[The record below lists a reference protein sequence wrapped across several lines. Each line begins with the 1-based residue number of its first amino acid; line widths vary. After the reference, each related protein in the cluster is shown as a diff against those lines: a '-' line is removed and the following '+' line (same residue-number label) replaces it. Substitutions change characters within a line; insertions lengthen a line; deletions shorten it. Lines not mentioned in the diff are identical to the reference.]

1 MKNRGRPISTR
12 AAARH
17 VKEPRVKTIA
27 IHDLADRLIA
37 DLRVDYPAN
46 ASFSTATAQAVRD
59 RFAKFGTDSSRCGVR
74 LEEAMSAA
82 IAALQDLFDRTGGQG
97 GDPATSLAAGSALA
111 ALAAAYH
118 EERARAKETDTGV
131 GDAPLPWLAALH
143 RINRS
148 ATADLNLSDRL
159 STAVRVLAD
168 TTGADACGILLY
180 DEATDTLALR
190 AAVGLNPVA
199 VGALTLPP
207 GMSIT
212 ACAAAEQR
220 VIAVADARQH
230 PSYIPIP
237 ATGEDVYAS
246 QISVPMVLRRGSE
259 PEVLVGVINLFT
271 LQRREFSD
279 DEIAF
284 LQTVAGELAIGIE
297 NARLYGRT
305 DARLQRKITELGT
318 MQRVSHTIASTLD
331 LEDVLRLIAEQ
342 AVALF
347 NVEGASIFRFVK
359 RSEESSEPPTIS
371 YRVGRARDV
380 LDEPGRDEFIREV
393 MHTGTASAVDMDYVD
408 GSGRLFCLPLRSAR
422 GPFGALCLR
431 MAPGT
436 ELPEDELGLLQAFS
450 DAATVAIENATLY
463 EETRRGLE
471 VASALLQ
478 EMHHRVRNNLQTV
491 AALLSIQL
499 RHNETASW
507 AHHLREA
514 ISRVQAIAAVHDLLS
529 DESRLGGTTVDVI
542 ARHAAD
548 EAFGSLT
555 PPGLTVTF
563 DIPKSEVRVPSKQA
577 TILALLINEL
587 VANAVKHGFAGRKRG
602 TIRITAAEEQG
613 NAVIEI
619 ANDGEAIPEDFD
631 PTGSHGLGMRIIHRL
646 VTADL
651 NGEFQIGPGDVGSIA
666 ILRFPLAPSE
676 STIETASAVAAR

>member
-1 MKNRGRPISTR
+1 L
-12 AAARH
+12 
-17 VKEPRVKTIA
+17 VKTIA
-27 IHDLADRLIA
+27 IHDLGDRLIA
-37 DLRVDYPAN
+37 DLRADYPSGARLGS
-46 ASFSTATAQAVRD
+46 ASAQALRD
-59 RFAKFGTDSSRCGVR
+59 RLAKFGTEAGRSGVR

-82 IAALQDLFDRTGGQG
+82 IAALQDFFDRTGGQG
-97 GDPATSLAAGSALA
+97 SDPATALAAGTALA
-111 ALAAAYH
+111 ALAASFH
-118 EERARAKETDTGV
+118 EAEKSVSETESNL

-159 STAVRVLAD
+159 KTAVRVLAD
-168 TTGADACGILLY
+168 TTGADACSIMLY
-180 DEATDTLALR
+180 DETTDTLALR
-190 AAVGLNPVA
+190 AAVGLNPAA
-199 VGALTLPP
+199 VGVLTLHP
-207 GMSIT
+207 GMTIT
-212 ACAAAEQR
+212 GCAAAEQR
-220 VIAVADARQH
+220 VIAAPDARCH
-230 PSYIPIP
+230 PSYAPIP

-246 QISVPMVLRRGSE
+246 QISVPMVLRQGAE

-297 NARLYGRT
+297 NARLYSRT

-331 LEDVLRLIAEQ
+331 LDDVLRLIAEQ

-347 NVEGASIFRFVK
+347 NVEAAAIIRFPG
-359 RSEESSEPPTIS
+359 RPGDPPEPPTVG
-371 YRVGRARDV
+371 YRAGQAKDIV
-380 LDEPGRDEFIREV
+380 DERGRDEVIREV
-393 MHTGTASAVDMDYVD
+393 MRTGAARAVDMDYVD
-408 GSGRLFCLPLRSAR
+408 GSGRLYCLPLRSAR
-422 GPFGALCLR
+422 EPFGALCLR
-431 MAPGT
+431 MAPDA

-463 EETRRGLE
+463 QDARRGLE

-499 RHNETASW
+499 RHNEGAPWAS
-507 AHHLREA
+507 HLREA

-529 DESRLGGTTVDVI
+529 DERRLGGTTIDVI

-548 EAFGSLT
+548 EAYGTLT

-563 DIPKSEVRVPSKQA
+563 DVPASDVRVPSKQA

-587 VANAVKHGFAGRKRG
+587 VANAVKHGFSGRDRG
-602 TIRITAAEEQG
+602 TISIRAHQDKGEAT
-613 NAVIEI
+613 IEI
-619 ANDGEAIPEDFD
+619 WNDGEAIPADFD
-631 PTGSHGLGMRIIHRL
+631 PSGGHGLGMRIIQRL
-646 VTADL
+646 VSADL
-651 NGEFQIGPGDVGSIA
+651 HGSFHIGPSDGGSIA
-666 ILRFPLAPSE
+666 ILRFPIAQDE
-676 STIETASAVAAR
+676 SGVLTDRPIAAD

>member
-1 MKNRGRPISTR
+1 
-12 AAARH
+12 
-17 VKEPRVKTIA
+17 VKTIA
-27 IHDLADRLIA
+27 IHDLGDRLIT
-37 DLRVDYPAN
+37 DLRADYPSGARLGN
-46 ASFSTATAQAVRD
+46 GSAQALRD
-59 RFAKFGTDSSRCGVR
+59 RLAKFGAEAARSGVR

-82 IAALQDLFDRTGGQG
+82 IAALQDFFDRTGGQG
-97 GDPATSLAAGSALA
+97 GDPATALAAGTALA
-111 ALAAAYH
+111 ALAASFH
-118 EERARAKETDTGV
+118 EAEKAATGIESTV

-159 STAVRVLAD
+159 KTAVRVLAD
-168 TTGADACGILLY
+168 TTGADACSIMLY
-180 DEATDTLALR
+180 DETTDTLALR
-190 AAVGLNPVA
+190 AAVGLNPAA
-199 VGALTLPP
+199 VGVLTLHP
-207 GMSIT
+207 GMTIT
-212 ACAAAEQR
+212 GCAAAEQR
-220 VIAVADARQH
+220 VIAAPDARRH
-230 PSYIPIP
+230 PLYAPIP

-246 QISVPMVLRRGSE
+246 QISVPMVLLRGAE

-297 NARLYGRT
+297 NARLYSRT

-331 LEDVLRLIAEQ
+331 LEHVLRLIAEQ

-347 NVEGASIFRFVK
+347 NVEAAAIFRFPG
-359 RSEESSEPPTIS
+359 RSGDPPEPPTVS
-371 YRVGRARDV
+371 YRVGRAKDV
-380 LDEPGRDEFIREV
+380 IDEPGRDEVIREV
-393 MHTGTASAVDMDYVD
+393 MRTGAARAVDMDYVD

-422 GPFGALCLR
+422 EPFGALCLR
-431 MAPGT
+431 MAPGA

-463 EETRRGLE
+463 QDARRGLE

-499 RHNETASW
+499 RHNEGAPWAS
-507 AHHLREA
+507 HLREA

-529 DESRLGGTTVDVI
+529 DEQRLGGTTVDVI

-548 EAFGSLT
+548 EAYGTLT

-563 DIPKSEVRVPSKQA
+563 DVPASDVRVPSKQA

-587 VANAVKHGFAGRKRG
+587 VANAVKHGFSGRNRG
-602 TIRITAAEEQG
+602 TISIRAHQEQG
-613 NAVIEI
+613 EAIIEI
-619 ANDGEAIPEDFD
+619 WNDGESIPEDFD
-631 PTGSHGLGMRIIHRL
+631 PSGGHGLGMRIIQRL
-646 VTADL
+646 VSADL
-651 NGEFQIGPGDVGSIA
+651 HGSFRIGPSDGGSIA
-666 ILRFPLAPSE
+666 ILRFPIAQDE
-676 STIETASAVAAR
+676 VAISDSLVVAE

>member
-1 MKNRGRPISTR
+1 M
-12 AAARH
+12 
-17 VKEPRVKTIA
+17 KTIS
-27 IHDLADRLIA
+27 IHDLSDRLIA
-37 DLRVDYPAN
+37 DLRSDYPRCMAVGT
-46 ASFSTATAQAVRD
+46 ASAHALRD
-59 RFAKFGTDSSRCGVR
+59 RFAAFGVEACLCGMR

-97 GDPATSLAAGSALA
+97 DDPATALAAGTALA
-111 ALAAAYH
+111 ALATSFH
-118 EERARAKETDTGV
+118 ETNEVIPAHEVGG
-131 GDAPLPWLAALH
+131 GDAPLPWLAALR

-159 STAVRVLAD
+159 TTAVRVLAD
-168 TTGADACGILLY
+168 TTGADACGIMLY
-180 DEATDTLALR
+180 DETTDSLALR
-190 AAVGLNPVA
+190 AAVGLNPAA
-199 VGALTLPP
+199 VGTLTIRP
-207 GMSIT
+207 GVGIT
-212 ACAAAEQR
+212 GRAAADQQ
-220 VIAVADARQH
+220 VIAATDARSH
-230 PSYIPIP
+230 PAYIPIP

-246 QISVPMVLRRGSE
+246 QISVPMVLRRGAE

-279 DEIAF
+279 DETAF

-297 NARLYGRT
+297 NARLYSRT

-318 MQRVSHTIASTLD
+318 MQRVSHTIASTLE

-347 NVEGASIFRFVK
+347 NVEAAAIFRFSG
-359 RSEESSEPPTIS
+359 RPDDPATPPTIS
-371 YRVGRARDV
+371 YRVGRSKDV
-380 LDEPGRDEFIREV
+380 VDEPGRDEVIREV
-393 MHTGTASAVDMDYVD
+393 MQTGAARALDIDYVD

-422 GPFGALCLR
+422 EPFGALCLR

-463 EETRRGLE
+463 QDARRGLE

-499 RHNETASW
+499 RHNEAESW
-507 AHHLREA
+507 ASHLREA

-542 ARHAAD
+542 ARHAA
-548 EAFGSLT
+548 EHAYVTLV
-555 PPGLTVTF
+555 PPGLSVTF
-563 DIPKSEVRVPSKQA
+563 DIPPSELRVPSKHA

-587 VANAVKHGFAGRKRG
+587 VANAVKHGFAGRERG
-602 TIRITAAEEQG
+602 VVSIRARDEQG
-613 NAVIEI
+613 EAVIEI

-631 PTGSHGLGMRIIHRL
+631 PMGSHGLGMRIIQRL
-646 VTADL
+646 VTSDL
-651 NGEFQIGPGDVGSIA
+651 HGTFHIGPDDVGSVA
-666 ILRFPLAPSE
+666 TLRFPIAAE
-676 STIETASAVAAR
+676 EVAAVSAKVSF

>member
-1 MKNRGRPISTR
+1 M
-12 AAARH
+12 
-17 VKEPRVKTIA
+17 KTIA
-27 IHDLADRLIA
+27 MHDLGEQLIA
-37 DLRVDYPAN
+37 DLRADYPSGAGLGTG
-46 ASFSTATAQAVRD
+46 SAQALRD
-59 RFAKFGTDSSRCGVR
+59 RLAAFGTETGRSGVR

-82 IAALQDLFDRTGGQG
+82 IAALQDFFDRTGGHG
-97 GDPATSLAAGSALA
+97 GDPATALAAGTALA
-111 ALAAAYH
+111 ALASSFH
-118 EERARAKETDTGV
+118 EAKNAPAPTDSASGE
-131 GDAPLPWLAALH
+131 APLPWLAALH

-159 STAVRVLAD
+159 ETAVRVLAD
-168 TTGADACGILLY
+168 TTSADACSIMLY
-180 DEATDTLALR
+180 DDTTDTLALR

-199 VGALTLPP
+199 VGALTLHP
-207 GMSIT
+207 GMTIT
-212 ACAAAEQR
+212 GCAAAEKR
-220 VIAVADARQH
+220 VIAAADARSH
-230 PSYIPIP
+230 PSYVPIP

-246 QISVPMVLRRGSE
+246 QISVPMVLRRGTD

-271 LQRREFSD
+271 VQRRDFSE

-297 NARLYGRT
+297 NARLYSRT

-347 NVEGASIFRFVK
+347 NVEAAAIFRFPG
-359 RSEESSEPPTIS
+359 RPGESTEPPTIG
-371 YRVGRARDV
+371 YRVGLARDV
-380 LDEPGRDEFIREV
+380 VDEPGRDEVIREV
-393 MHTGTASAVDMDYVD
+393 MRTGAARAVDMDYID

-463 EETRRGLE
+463 QDARRGLE

-499 RHNETASW
+499 RHNEAAPWAS
-507 AHHLREA
+507 HLREA

-529 DESRLGGTTVDVI
+529 DEQRLGGTTLDVI

-548 EAFGSLT
+548 EAFGTLT
-555 PPGLTVTF
+555 PPGLSVTF
-563 DIPKSEVRVPSKQA
+563 EIPASEVHVPSKQA

-587 VANAVKHGFAGRKRG
+587 VANAVRHGFAKRDRG
-602 TIRITAAEEQG
+602 TITIRAREDLGDAI
-613 NAVIEI
+613 VEI

-631 PTGSHGLGMRIIHRL
+631 PSGSHGLGMRIIQRL

-651 NGEFQIGPGDVGSIA
+651 HGSFRIGPTEEGSVA
-666 ILRFPLAPSE
+666 ILRFPIAKDDPAADPRAALA
-676 STIETASAVAAR
+676 

>member
-1 MKNRGRPISTR
+1 
-12 AAARH
+12 
-17 VKEPRVKTIA
+17 VKTIA
-27 IHDLADRLIA
+27 IHDLGDRLIA
-37 DLRVDYPAN
+37 DLRADYPSGARLGN
-46 ASFSTATAQAVRD
+46 GSAQALRD
-59 RFAKFGTDSSRCGVR
+59 RLAKFGAEAARSGVR

-82 IAALQDLFDRTGGQG
+82 IAALQDFFDRTGGQG
-97 GDPATSLAAGSALA
+97 GDPATALAAGTALA
-111 ALAAAYH
+111 ALAASFH
-118 EERARAKETDTGV
+118 EAEKAATGIESTV

-159 STAVRVLAD
+159 KTAVRVLAD
-168 TTGADACGILLY
+168 TTGADACSIMLY
-180 DEATDTLALR
+180 DETTDTLALR
-190 AAVGLNPVA
+190 AAVGLNPAA
-199 VGALTLPP
+199 VGVLTLHP
-207 GMSIT
+207 GMTIT
-212 ACAAAEQR
+212 GCAAAEQR
-220 VIAVADARQH
+220 VIAAPDARRH
-230 PSYIPIP
+230 PLYAPIP

-246 QISVPMVLRRGSE
+246 QISVPMVLLRGAE

-297 NARLYGRT
+297 NARLYSRT

-331 LEDVLRLIAEQ
+331 LEHVLRLIAEQ

-347 NVEGASIFRFVK
+347 NVEAAAIFRFPG
-359 RSEESSEPPTIS
+359 RSGDPPEPPTVS
-371 YRVGRARDV
+371 YRVGRAKDV
-380 LDEPGRDEFIREV
+380 IDEPGRDEVIREV
-393 MHTGTASAVDMDYVD
+393 MRTGAARAVDMDYVD

-422 GPFGALCLR
+422 EPFGALCLR
-431 MAPGT
+431 MAPEA

-463 EETRRGLE
+463 QDARRGLE

-499 RHNETASW
+499 RHNEGAPWAS
-507 AHHLREA
+507 HLREA

-529 DESRLGGTTVDVI
+529 DEQRLGGTTVDVI

-548 EAFGSLT
+548 EAYGTLT

-563 DIPKSEVRVPSKQA
+563 DVPASDVRVPSKQA

-587 VANAVKHGFAGRKRG
+587 VANAVKHGFSGRNRG
-602 TIRITAAEEQG
+602 TISIRAHQEQG
-613 NAVIEI
+613 EAIIEI
-619 ANDGEAIPEDFD
+619 WNDGESIPEDFD
-631 PTGSHGLGMRIIHRL
+631 PSGGHGLGMRIIQRL
-646 VTADL
+646 VSADL
-651 NGEFQIGPGDVGSIA
+651 HGSFRIGPSDGGSIA
-666 ILRFPLAPSE
+666 ILRFPIAQDE
-676 STIETASAVAAR
+676 VAISDSPVVAE

>member
-1 MKNRGRPISTR
+1 M
-12 AAARH
+12 
-17 VKEPRVKTIA
+17 KTIA
-27 IHDLADRLIA
+27 IHDLGDRLIA
-37 DLRVDYPAN
+37 DLRADYPSGATLGN
-46 ASFSTATAQAVRD
+46 ASAQALRE
-59 RFAKFGTDSSRCGVR
+59 RLANFGAEAGRSGVR

-97 GDPATSLAAGSALA
+97 GDPATALAAGTALA
-111 ALAAAYH
+111 ALAASFH
-118 EERARAKETDTGV
+118 EEEKSVSGTESSG

-159 STAVRVLAD
+159 KTAVRVLAD
-168 TTGADACGILLY
+168 TTGADACSIMLY
-180 DEATDTLALR
+180 DETTDTLALR
-190 AAVGLNPVA
+190 AAVGLNPAA
-199 VGALTLPP
+199 VGVLTLHP
-207 GMSIT
+207 GMTIT
-212 ACAAAEQR
+212 GCAAAEQR
-220 VIAVADARQH
+220 VIAAPDARRH
-230 PSYIPIP
+230 PAYAPIP

-246 QISVPMVLRRGSE
+246 QISVPMVLRRGAE

-297 NARLYGRT
+297 NARLYSRT

-331 LEDVLRLIAEQ
+331 LDDVLRLIAEQ

-347 NVEGASIFRFVK
+347 NVEAAAIIRFPG
-359 RSEESSEPPTIS
+359 RSEDPPEPPTVG
-371 YRVGRARDV
+371 YRAGQAKDIV
-380 LDEPGRDEFIREV
+380 DELGRDEVIREV
-393 MHTGTASAVDMDYVD
+393 MRTGAARALDMDYVD
-408 GSGRLFCLPLRSAR
+408 GSGRLYCLPLRSAR
-422 GPFGALCLR
+422 EPFGALCLR
-431 MAPGT
+431 MAPNA

-463 EETRRGLE
+463 QDARRGLE

-499 RHNETASW
+499 RHNEGAPWAS
-507 AHHLREA
+507 HLREA

-529 DESRLGGTTVDVI
+529 DERRLGGTTVDVI

-548 EAFGSLT
+548 EAYGTLT

-563 DIPKSEVRVPSKQA
+563 DVPPSDVRVPSKQA

-587 VANAVKHGFAGRKRG
+587 VANAVKHGFSGRDRG
-602 TIRITAAEEQG
+602 TISIRAHQDQG
-613 NAVIEI
+613 EATIEI
-619 ANDGEAIPEDFD
+619 WNDGKSIPEDFD
-631 PTGSHGLGMRIIHRL
+631 PSGGHGLGMRIIQRL
-646 VTADL
+646 VSADL
-651 NGEFQIGPGDVGSIA
+651 HGSFHIGPSDGGSIA
-666 ILRFPLAPSE
+666 ILRFPIAQDEVGALTDRALA
-676 STIETASAVAAR
+676 VG

>member
-1 MKNRGRPISTR
+1 
-12 AAARH
+12 
-17 VKEPRVKTIA
+17 VKTTP
-27 IHDLADRLIA
+27 IHDLSDGLIA
-37 DLRVDYPAN
+37 DLRAIYPNGKCVGAV
-46 ASFSTATAQAVRD
+46 TAHPLCD
-59 RFAKFGTDSSRCGVR
+59 RFATFGAEAARSGVR
-74 LEEAMSAA
+74 LEDAMSSA

-97 GDPATSLAAGSALA
+97 GDPATALAAGTALA
-111 ALAAAYH
+111 ALASSFHAATGA
-118 EERARAKETDTGV
+118 ERSTDGGG

-159 STAVRVLAD
+159 ETAVRVLAD
-168 TTGADACGILLY
+168 TTSADACGILLY

-199 VGALTLPP
+199 VGALTLHP
-207 GMSIT
+207 GTGIT
-212 ACAAAEQR
+212 GCAAAEQR
-220 VIAVADARQH
+220 VIAAPDARLH
-230 PSYIPIP
+230 PCYVAIP

-246 QISVPMVLRRGSE
+246 QIAVPMVLRRGTD

-271 LQRREFSD
+271 LQRREFSE

-297 NARLYGRT
+297 NARLYSRT

-347 NVEGASIFRFVK
+347 NVEAAAIFRFPS
-359 RSEESSEPPTIS
+359 RPGGSTEPPTIS
-371 YRVGRARDV
+371 YRVGRSRDFI
-380 LDEPGRDEFIREV
+380 DEPGRDEVIREV
-393 MHTGTASAVDMDYVD
+393 MRTGAARAVDMEFVD

-422 GPFGALCLR
+422 EPFGALCLR
-431 MAPGT
+431 MPRDA
-436 ELPEDELGLLQAFS
+436 ELAEDELGLLQAFS
-450 DAATVAIENATLY
+450 YATSVAIENATLY
-463 EETRRGLE
+463 QDARRGLE

-499 RHNETASW
+499 RHNEAAPW
-507 AHHLREA
+507 AALLRDA
-514 ISRVQAIAAVHDLLS
+514 ASRVQAIAAVHDLLS
-529 DESRLGGTTVDVI
+529 DERRLGGTTVDVI
-542 ARHAAD
+542 ARHAVD
-548 EAFGSLT
+548 EAYGTLV

-563 DIPKSEVRVPSKQA
+563 EISPSSVRVPSKQA

-587 VANAVKHGFAGRKRG
+587 VANAIRHGFAERERG
-602 TIRITAAEEQG
+602 TISIRAREDRGEAI
-613 NAVIEI
+613 VEI
-619 ANDGEAIPEDFD
+619 VNDGEAIPKDFD
-631 PTGSHGLGMRIIHRL
+631 PAGSHGLGMRIIQRL

-651 NGEFQIGPGDVGSIA
+651 HGSFYIGPTDGGSIA
-666 ILRFPLAPSE
+666 ILRFPIDAQEDPDQTSPQELV
-676 STIETASAVAAR
+676 AS

>member
-1 MKNRGRPISTR
+1 MNGRQRRCRPAVPR
-12 AAARH
+12 PGAR
-17 VKEPRVKTIA
+17 EVKTIA
-27 IHDLADRLIA
+27 IHDLGDRLIT
-37 DLRVDYPAN
+37 DLRADYPSGARLGN
-46 ASFSTATAQAVRD
+46 GSAQALRD
-59 RFAKFGTDSSRCGVR
+59 RLAKFGAEAARSGVR

-82 IAALQDLFDRTGGQG
+82 IAALQDFFDRTGGQG
-97 GDPATSLAAGSALA
+97 GDPATALAAGTALA
-111 ALAAAYH
+111 ALAASFH
-118 EERARAKETDTGV
+118 EAEKAATGIESTV

-159 STAVRVLAD
+159 KTAVRVLAD
-168 TTGADACGILLY
+168 TTGADACSIMLY
-180 DEATDTLALR
+180 DETTDTLALR
-190 AAVGLNPVA
+190 AAVGLNPAA
-199 VGALTLPP
+199 VGVLTLHP
-207 GMSIT
+207 GMTIT
-212 ACAAAEQR
+212 GCAAAEQR
-220 VIAVADARQH
+220 VIAAPDARRH
-230 PSYIPIP
+230 PLYAPIP

-246 QISVPMVLRRGSE
+246 QISVPMVLLRGAE

-297 NARLYGRT
+297 NARLYSRT

-331 LEDVLRLIAEQ
+331 LEHVLRLIAEQ

-347 NVEGASIFRFVK
+347 NVEAAAIFRFPG
-359 RSEESSEPPTIS
+359 RSGDPPEPPTVS
-371 YRVGRARDV
+371 YRVGRAKDV
-380 LDEPGRDEFIREV
+380 IDEPGRDEVIREV
-393 MHTGTASAVDMDYVD
+393 MRTGAARAVDMDYVD

-422 GPFGALCLR
+422 EPFGALCLR
-431 MAPGT
+431 MAPGA

-463 EETRRGLE
+463 QDARRGLE

-499 RHNETASW
+499 RHNEGAPWAS
-507 AHHLREA
+507 HLREA

-529 DESRLGGTTVDVI
+529 DEQRLGGTTVDVI

-548 EAFGSLT
+548 EAYGTLT

-563 DIPKSEVRVPSKQA
+563 DVPASDVRVPSKQA

-587 VANAVKHGFAGRKRG
+587 VANAVKHGFSGRNRG
-602 TIRITAAEEQG
+602 TISIRAHQEQG
-613 NAVIEI
+613 EAIIEI
-619 ANDGEAIPEDFD
+619 WNDGESIPEDFD
-631 PTGSHGLGMRIIHRL
+631 PSGGHGLGMRIIQRL
-646 VTADL
+646 VSADL
-651 NGEFQIGPGDVGSIA
+651 HGSFRIGPSDGGSIA
-666 ILRFPLAPSE
+666 ILRFPIAQDE
-676 STIETASAVAAR
+676 VAISDSPVVAE

>member
-1 MKNRGRPISTR
+1 MKPI
-12 AAARH
+12 
-17 VKEPRVKTIA
+17 PING
-27 IHDLADRLIA
+27 LGDRLIA
-37 DLRVDYPAN
+37 DLRMDYPAS
-46 ASFSTATAQAVRD
+46 ARVGTATAEALRD
-59 RFAKFGTDSSRCGVR
+59 RFTTFGAEACRGGLR

-97 GDPATSLAAGSALA
+97 GDPATSLAAGTALA
-111 ALAAAYH
+111 ALSTAYH
-118 EERARAKETDTGV
+118 EECERDLDTDSAA
-131 GDAPLPWLAALH
+131 DAPLPWLAALH

-159 STAVRVLAD
+159 ETAVRVLAD

-180 DEATDTLALR
+180 DETTETLALR

-199 VGALTLPP
+199 VNALTLHP
-207 GMSIT
+207 GKSIT
-212 ACAAAEQR
+212 GCAAAEQR
-220 VIAVADARQH
+220 VIAAADARAH
-230 PSYIPIP
+230 SAYVPIA

-246 QISVPMVLRRGSE
+246 QISVPMVLRRGTE
-259 PEVLVGVINLFT
+259 PEFLVGVINLYT
-271 LQRREFSD
+271 LQRREFSE

-305 DARLQRKITELGT
+305 DARLQRKIVELGT

-347 NVEGASIFRFVK
+347 NVEGAAIFRFPG
-359 RSEESSEPPTIS
+359 RSTEDADHPTIG
-371 YRVGRARDV
+371 YRAGRDREVID
-380 LDEPGRDEFIREV
+380 DPGRDEVIREV
-393 MHTGTASAVDMDYVD
+393 MDTGAARSLDMDYVD

-422 GPFGALCLR
+422 EPFGALCLR
-431 MAPGT
+431 MAPGA

-499 RHNETASW
+499 RHNESAPWAS
-507 AHHLREA
+507 HLREA
-514 ISRVQAIAAVHDLLS
+514 VSRVQAIASVHDLLS

-563 DIPKSEVRVPSKQA
+563 DIPKSDVRVPSKQA

-587 VANAVKHGFAGRKRG
+587 VGNAVKHGFAGRERG
-602 TIRITAAEEQG
+602 RIGIEAREERG
-613 NAVIEI
+613 EAVIEI
-619 ANDGEAIPEDFD
+619 RNDGEAIPEDFD
-631 PTGSHGLGMRIIHRL
+631 PSGSHGLGMRIIHRL

-651 NGEFQIGPGDVGSIA
+651 HGTFHIGPGDTGSVA
-666 ILRFPLAPSE
+666 IIRFPIAQQTEEKSDLA
-676 STIETASAVAAR
+676 TLTAV

>member
-1 MKNRGRPISTR
+1 
-12 AAARH
+12 
-17 VKEPRVKTIA
+17 VKTIA
-27 IHDLADRLIA
+27 IHDLGDRLIT
-37 DLRVDYPAN
+37 DLRADYPSGARLGN
-46 ASFSTATAQAVRD
+46 GSAQALRD
-59 RFAKFGTDSSRCGVR
+59 RLAKFGAEAARSGVR

-82 IAALQDLFDRTGGQG
+82 IAALQDFFDRTGGQG
-97 GDPATSLAAGSALA
+97 GDPATALAAGTALA
-111 ALAAAYH
+111 ALAASFH
-118 EERARAKETDTGV
+118 EAEKAATGIESTV

-159 STAVRVLAD
+159 KTAVRVLAD
-168 TTGADACGILLY
+168 TTGADACSIMLY
-180 DEATDTLALR
+180 DETTDTLALR
-190 AAVGLNPVA
+190 AAVGLNPAA
-199 VGALTLPP
+199 VGVLTLHP
-207 GMSIT
+207 GMTIT
-212 ACAAAEQR
+212 GCAASEQR
-220 VIAVADARQH
+220 VIAAPDARRH
-230 PSYIPIP
+230 PLYAPIP

-246 QISVPMVLRRGSE
+246 QISVPMVLLRGAE

-297 NARLYGRT
+297 NARLYSRT

-331 LEDVLRLIAEQ
+331 LEHVLRLIAEQ

-347 NVEGASIFRFVK
+347 NVEAAAIFRFPG
-359 RSEESSEPPTIS
+359 RSGDPPEPPTVS
-371 YRVGRARDV
+371 YRVGRAKDV
-380 LDEPGRDEFIREV
+380 IDEPGRDEVIREV
-393 MHTGTASAVDMDYVD
+393 MRTGAARAVDMDYVD

-422 GPFGALCLR
+422 EPFGALCLR
-431 MAPGT
+431 MAPGA

-463 EETRRGLE
+463 QDARRGLE

-499 RHNETASW
+499 RHNEGAPWAS
-507 AHHLREA
+507 HLREA

-529 DESRLGGTTVDVI
+529 DEQRLGGTTVDVI

-548 EAFGSLT
+548 EAYGTLT

-563 DIPKSEVRVPSKQA
+563 DVPASDVRVPSKQA

-587 VANAVKHGFAGRKRG
+587 VANAVKHGFSGRNRG
-602 TIRITAAEEQG
+602 TISIRAHQEQG
-613 NAVIEI
+613 EAIIEI
-619 ANDGEAIPEDFD
+619 WNDGESIPEDFD
-631 PTGSHGLGMRIIHRL
+631 PSGGHGLGMRIIQRL
-646 VTADL
+646 VSADL
-651 NGEFQIGPGDVGSIA
+651 HGSFRIGPSDGGSIA
-666 ILRFPLAPSE
+666 ILRFPIAQDE
-676 STIETASAVAAR
+676 VAISDSPVVAE

>member
-1 MKNRGRPISTR
+1 
-12 AAARH
+12 
-17 VKEPRVKTIA
+17 VKVIA
-27 IHDLADRLIA
+27 IHDLAAGLIA
-37 DLRVDYPAN
+37 GLRVDYP
-46 ASFSTATAQAVRD
+46 SGTVVRSSSAHALRE
-59 RFAKFGTDSSRCGVR
+59 RFATFGEEAGRSGVR

-97 GDPATSLAAGSALA
+97 EDPTTTLAAGAALA
-111 ALAAAYH
+111 ALAASYH
-118 EERARAKETDTGV
+118 EAERAASGIESGV

-159 STAVRVLAD
+159 ATAVRVLAD
-168 TTGADACGILLY
+168 TTSADACGIHLY

-199 VGALTLPP
+199 VGALMLHP
-207 GMSIT
+207 GTGIT
-212 ACAAAEQR
+212 GRAAAERR
-220 VIAVADARQH
+220 VIAAPDARTH
-230 PSYIPIP
+230 PAYVPIP

-246 QISVPMVLRRGSE
+246 QISVPMVLRRGGE

-271 LQRREFSD
+271 LHRREFSE
-279 DEIAF
+279 DESAF

-305 DARLQRKITELGT
+305 DARLQRKIAELGT
-318 MQRVSHTIASTLD
+318 LQRVSHTIASTLD
-331 LEDVLRLIAEQ
+331 LDDVLRLIVEQ

-347 NVEGASIFRFVK
+347 NVEAAAIFRFPG
-359 RSEESSEPPTIS
+359 RPGDSSAPPMIV
-371 YRVGRARDV
+371 YRVGRSRDALDAAARD
-380 LDEPGRDEFIREV
+380 DAIWRV
-393 MHTGTASAVDMDYVD
+393 METGLARTMDLEYVD

-422 GPFGALCLR
+422 GPFGTLCLR
-431 MAPGT
+431 MATGA
-436 ELPEDELGLLQAFS
+436 ELSEDELGLLQAFS

-463 EETRRGLE
+463 QEARRGLE

-499 RHNETASW
+499 RQNERAPWASQ
-507 AHHLREA
+507 LRDA

-542 ARHAAD
+542 ARHAA
-548 EAFGSLT
+548 EKAYGTLI
-555 PPGLTVTF
+555 PPGLSVTF
-563 DIPKSEVRVPSKQA
+563 DIPPNEVRVPSRQA

-587 VANAVKHGFAGRKRG
+587 VANAVKHAFAERDRG
-602 TIRITAAEEQG
+602 TVTITAREEG
-613 NAVIEI
+613 DSAIVEV
-619 ANDGEAIPEDFD
+619 ANDGEAIPQDFD
-631 PTGSHGLGMRIIHRL
+631 PAGQHGLGMRIIHRL

-651 NGEFQIGPGDVGSIA
+651 HGTFQIRPEAAGSIA
-666 ILRFPLAPSE
+666 TLRFPLAQD
-676 STIETASAVAAR
+676 ASAEPAAASPAAIA

>member
-1 MKNRGRPISTR
+1 M
-12 AAARH
+12 
-17 VKEPRVKTIA
+17 KTID
-27 IHDLADRLIA
+27 IHGLNDRLIA
-37 DLRVDYPAN
+37 DLRADYPSCMTMGK
-46 ASFSTATAQAVRD
+46 ASAEALRD
-59 RFAKFGTDSSRCGVR
+59 RFATFGIDACLSGVR

-82 IAALQDLFDRTGGQG
+82 IAALQELFDRTGGHG
-97 GDPATSLAAGSALA
+97 GDPATALAAGTALA
-111 ALAAAYH
+111 ALATTFH
-118 EERARAKETDTGV
+118 ETEEAKSEQDAGV
-131 GDAPLPWLAALH
+131 APLPWLAALH

-159 STAVRVLAD
+159 ATAVRVLAD
-168 TTGADACGILLY
+168 TTSADACGIMLY
-180 DEATDTLALR
+180 DETTDTLALR

-199 VGALTLPP
+199 VGALTLHP
-207 GMSIT
+207 GASIT
-212 ACAAAEQR
+212 GTAAAERR
-220 VIAVADARQH
+220 VIAAPDARSH
-230 PSYIPIP
+230 PAYVPIP

-246 QISVPMVLRRGSE
+246 QVSVPMVLGRGGE

-271 LQRREFSD
+271 LQRREFSE

-284 LQTVAGELAIGIE
+284 LQLVAGELAIGIE

-347 NVEGASIFRFVK
+347 NVEAAAIFRFPG
-359 RSEESSEPPTIS
+359 RSDDAVELPTIRYS
-371 YRVGRARDV
+371 VGRARDV
-380 LDEPGRDEFIREV
+380 IDEPGRDEIIREV
-393 MHTGTASAVDMDYVD
+393 MQTGAARALDMDYVD

-422 GPFGALCLR
+422 EPFGALCLR

-463 EETRRGLE
+463 QDARRGLE

-499 RHNETASW
+499 RHNERAPWAS
-507 AHHLREA
+507 HLRDA

-548 EAFGSLT
+548 EAFSTLT

-563 DIPKSEVRVPSKQA
+563 DIPPSELRVPSRQA

-587 VANAVKHGFAGRKRG
+587 VANAVRHGFAGRDSG
-602 TIRITAAEEQG
+602 TVSIQAHEHNGE
-613 NAVIEI
+613 AVIEI
-619 ANDGEAIPEDFD
+619 GNDGEAIPEDFD
-631 PTGSHGLGMRIIHRL
+631 PTGSHGLGMRIIQRL

-651 NGEFQIGPGDVGSIA
+651 HGTFHIGPGQNGSVA
-666 ILRFPLAPSE
+666 ILRFPLATEEAKANP
-676 STIETASAVAAR
+676 TTTLAAV

>member
-1 MKNRGRPISTR
+1 MNGRPATPL
-12 AAARH
+12 AAVPRPEARS
-17 VKEPRVKTIA
+17 VKTIA
-27 IHDLADRLIA
+27 IHDLGDRLIT
-37 DLRVDYPAN
+37 DLRADYPSGARLGN
-46 ASFSTATAQAVRD
+46 GSAQALRD
-59 RFAKFGTDSSRCGVR
+59 RLAKFGAEAARSGVR

-82 IAALQDLFDRTGGQG
+82 IAALQDFFDRTGGQG
-97 GDPATSLAAGSALA
+97 GDPATALAAGTALA
-111 ALAAAYH
+111 ALAASFH
-118 EERARAKETDTGV
+118 EAEKAATGIESTV

-159 STAVRVLAD
+159 KTAVRVLAD
-168 TTGADACGILLY
+168 TTGADACSIMLY
-180 DEATDTLALR
+180 DETTDTLALR
-190 AAVGLNPVA
+190 AAVGLNPAA
-199 VGALTLPP
+199 VGVLTLHP
-207 GMSIT
+207 GMTIT
-212 ACAAAEQR
+212 GCAAAEQR
-220 VIAVADARQH
+220 VIAAPDARRH
-230 PSYIPIP
+230 PLYAPIP

-246 QISVPMVLRRGSE
+246 QISVPMVLLRGAE

-297 NARLYGRT
+297 NARLYSRT

-331 LEDVLRLIAEQ
+331 LEHVLRLIAEQ

-347 NVEGASIFRFVK
+347 NVEAAAIFRFPG
-359 RSEESSEPPTIS
+359 RSGDPPEPPTVS
-371 YRVGRARDV
+371 YRVGRAKDV
-380 LDEPGRDEFIREV
+380 IDEPGRDEVIREV
-393 MHTGTASAVDMDYVD
+393 MRTGAARAVDMDYVD

-422 GPFGALCLR
+422 EPFGALCLR
-431 MAPGT
+431 MAPGA

-463 EETRRGLE
+463 QDARRGLE

-499 RHNETASW
+499 RHNEGAPWAS
-507 AHHLREA
+507 HLREA

-529 DESRLGGTTVDVI
+529 DEQRLGGTTVDVI

-548 EAFGSLT
+548 EAYGTLT

-563 DIPKSEVRVPSKQA
+563 DVPASDVRVPSKQA

-587 VANAVKHGFAGRKRG
+587 VANAVKHGFSGRNRG
-602 TIRITAAEEQG
+602 TISIRAHQEQG
-613 NAVIEI
+613 EAIIEI
-619 ANDGEAIPEDFD
+619 WNDGESIPEDFD
-631 PTGSHGLGMRIIHRL
+631 PSGGHGLGMRIIQRL
-646 VTADL
+646 VSADL
-651 NGEFQIGPGDVGSIA
+651 HGSFRIGPSDGGSIA
-666 ILRFPLAPSE
+666 ILRFPIAQDE
-676 STIETASAVAAR
+676 VAISDSLVVAE

>member
-1 MKNRGRPISTR
+1 ML
-12 AAARH
+12 
-17 VKEPRVKTIA
+17 A
-27 IHDLADRLIA
+27 IHELADRLIT
-37 DLRVDYPAN
+37 DLRVDYPA
-46 ASFSTATAQAVRD
+46 SSSVGTATAQPLCD
-59 RFAKFGTDSSRCGVR
+59 RFAAFGAEACRCGFR

-97 GDPATSLAAGSALA
+97 GDPATSLAAGAALA
-111 ALAAAYH
+111 ALSAFYH
-118 EERARAKETDTGV
+118 DECDRQPGGDAGG

-159 STAVRVLAD
+159 ETAVRVLAD
-168 TTGADACGILLY
+168 TTGADACGILLF
-180 DEATDTLALR
+180 DEATETLALR

-199 VGALTLPP
+199 VGALTFHS
-207 GMSIT
+207 GAGIT
-212 ACAAAEQR
+212 GCAAAEQR
-220 VIAVADARQH
+220 VIAATDARNH
-230 PSYIPIP
+230 PAYVPIP

-246 QISVPMVLRRGSE
+246 QISVPMVLRRGKD

-297 NARLYGRT
+297 NARLYSRT
-305 DARLQRKITELGT
+305 DARLQRKIIELGT

-331 LEDVLRLIAEQ
+331 LDHVLRLIAEQ
-342 AVALF
+342 AVVLF
-347 NVEGASIFRFVK
+347 NVEAAAIFRFSGK
-359 RSEESSEPPTIS
+359 SDEPAKTPAIDYRAGRS
-371 YRVGRARDV
+371 RDV
-380 LDEPGRDEFIREV
+380 IDEPGRDEIIREV
-393 MHTGTASAVDMDYVD
+393 MHTGAARAVDMDYVD
-408 GSGRLFCLPLRSAR
+408 GTGRLFCLPLRSAR
-422 GPFGALCLR
+422 EPFGALCLR
-431 MAPGT
+431 MEPGK
-436 ELPEDELGLLQAFS
+436 ELGEDELGLLQAFS

-499 RHNETASW
+499 RQNESAPW

-529 DESRLGGTTVDVI
+529 DESRLGGTTFDVI

-548 EAFGSLT
+548 EAYGTLT

-563 DIPKSEVRVPSKQA
+563 DIPKSDIHIPSKQA

-587 VANAVKHGFAGRKRG
+587 VANAVKHGFAGRDHG
-602 TIRITAAEEQG
+602 IVSITSIDEDGE
-613 NAVIEI
+613 AVIEI

-631 PTGSHGLGMRIIHRL
+631 PSGSQGLGMRIIQRL

-651 NGEFQIGPGDVGSIA
+651 HGEFSIGPGEVGSVA
-666 ILRFPLAPSE
+666 VLRFPIATDGTEAAPKLHG
-676 STIETASAVAAR
+676 T